1 MDVKKKL
8 FKIFGPIILAA
19 VLLTLL
25 LVSPFNFRKI
35 NDKTVEVAALSQ
47 SKNIFKGTV
56 VKQKALEENYVPFL
70 VLRNYREWMPFIQLH

>member
-56 VKQKALEENYVPFL
+56 VKQKALE
-70 VLRNYREWMPFIQLH
+70 LRSVFWFFGIIANGCLSSSYIS

>member
-35 NDKTVEVAALSQ
+35 NDKTVEVATPCPSQ
-47 SKNIFKGTV
+47 RIFLKG
-56 VKQKALEENYVPFL
+56 Q
-70 VLRNYREWMPFIQLH
+70 W

>member
-35 NDKTVEVAALSQ
+35 NDKTVEVAALSSQ
-47 SKNIFKGTV
+47 RIFLKG
-56 VKQKALEENYVPFL
+56 Q
-70 VLRNYREWMPFIQLH
+70 W